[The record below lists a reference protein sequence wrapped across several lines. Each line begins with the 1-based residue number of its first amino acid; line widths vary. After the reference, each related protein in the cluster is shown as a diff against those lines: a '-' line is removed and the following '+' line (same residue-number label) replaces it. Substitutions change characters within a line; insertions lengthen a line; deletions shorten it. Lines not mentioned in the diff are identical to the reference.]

1 MNQTHA
7 QLPGH
12 TTPDATVWTL
22 DPSKG
27 LQIGAFWS
35 VERQCWEVL
44 EVAPGWLWEHATGY
58 PQRFMAEV
66 SAMGIRAVR
75 LAELRGAGR

>member
-1 MNQTHA
+1 MSTQQTHA

-44 EVAPGWLWEHATGY
+44 EIAPGWLWEHATGY

-75 LAELRGAGR
+75 LAELRG